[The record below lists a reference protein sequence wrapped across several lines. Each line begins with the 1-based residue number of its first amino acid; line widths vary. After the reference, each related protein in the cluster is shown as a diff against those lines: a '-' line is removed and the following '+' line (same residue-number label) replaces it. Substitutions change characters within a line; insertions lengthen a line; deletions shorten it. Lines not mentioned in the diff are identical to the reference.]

1 MASAVKL
8 TTANR
13 RRLAIVIGLFAVF
26 SIVGFF
32 VIPPV
37 AKSQLEKRLSAQLG
51 RQVAVERIRV
61 NPYALSVALEN
72 FSIRERDGTTPF
84 LGWSRLYVRFNALS
98 SLWGEWVL
106 GDVELEGFNARVVV
120 NADQS
125 LNFSDILARVLPPNA
140 TGSAAPSKPGRPV
153 RVDRLQVSDARVDFS
168 DLSRRKPFATS
179 VGPSTFVLTG
189 FHTAGPHSA
198 PYHFEAV
205 TESGEK
211 LAWSG
216 TLRAD
221 PVQSVGEFTLE
232 EISLAKYAPYYSDF
246 TQAEIT
252 AGKLSVGGRYELG
265 LDKSQK
271 VMKWQGGTLKLSGL
285 KVLDAGRQ
293 AAVELPDVD
302 VAGVEADALTQKAT
316 VGTLA
321 MASGHL
327 RVRREKD
334 GSINLLAMLQPREP
348 HSVPA
353 PSSAKAA
360 APPAKLPDVTIG
372 QFTLKDFAVELT
384 DLAAPRPAQLGL
396 SSIQLSLKN
405 VTLAEG
411 AQMPLNLAF
420 NWAPHG
426 TVQVDGAVGIM
437 PVKADLKVGVAAL
450 EILPLSPYLEQF
462 LNARITDGNVTTTL
476 AIKAS
481 LPEAKPLA
489 ASVTGD
495 IQVQKFGLVDAAHNE
510 ALAGFNALTLQGLHA
525 ETEPGLSIAL
535 DEVWVAGPYARAV
548 VNADKSI
555 NLAGLLRPGP
565 PGPPAPA
572 APLPVIKIGAVT
584 ISDGEC
590 RFADRSVEP
599 NVTMAIDHFGGT
611 ISGLSSANPTKADVD
626 LRATVDSTGPIS
638 ISGRLDPLG
647 TKKSADLTIACKN
660 VDLLPLS
667 PYSGEFAG
675 YELARGKLFVDV
687 KLVVDDRIVSATN
700 VITADQFTFG
710 SAVNSPEAT
719 HLPVRLGVALLKDVD
734 GKIVIDA
741 PVQGSIDDPSF
752 KIGRVVL
759 RVIVNLLTK
768 AAVSP
773 FSLLGSMFGGGGDEL
788 AYQEFVPG
796 SSELQQGEI
805 KKLQTMTLA
814 LKNRPALSL
823 DLSGSY
829 DAGADASALKQSK
842 LRDRVRRAVWEA
854 RRLSDP
860 NIAPPEQLVISPEE
874 NAAMVKKL
882 FDEKFPPG
890 TQFGTP
896 LPPPPAVIAP
906 PAPPAGFVKRIVA
919 VITFQSARE
928 KREAEKVNAER
939 NEGYQKE
946 VATAK
951 AGGMPLDEM
960 TGRLADAEVVTDDD
974 LRGLAASRAQHVR
987 DYLSGV
993 GHIGA
998 DRLFL
1003 SQGGAANDANRG
1015 PRVFLSLQ

>member
-1 MASAVKL
+1 MIAL
-8 TTANR
+8 
-13 RRLAIVIGLFAVF
+13 GLFVVF
-26 SIVGFF
+26 SVVGFF
-32 VIPPV
+32 VVPPV
-37 AKSQLEKRLSAQLG
+37 AKSQIEKRLSAQLG
-51 RQVAVERIRV
+51 RQVTVERIRV

-98 SLWGEWVL
+98 SLFGEWVL
-106 GDVELEGFNARVVV
+106 GDVELEGFSARVVV

-140 TGSAAPSKPGRPV
+140 APSAAPSKPGRPV
-153 RVDRLQVSDARVDFS
+153 RVDRLQVSGARVDFS
-168 DLSRRKPFATS
+168 DLSRRKPFATT

-189 FHTAGPHSA
+189 FHTSGPHSA

-216 TLRAD
+216 TLQAD
-221 PVQSVGEFTLE
+221 PVQSVGEFSLE
-232 EISLAKYAPYYSDF
+232 NISLAKYAPYYADLA
-246 TQAEIT
+246 QAEVT
-252 AGKLSVGGRYELG
+252 AGKVSVGGRYLLSLEKG
-265 LDKSQK
+265 QR
-271 VMKWQGGTLKLSGL
+271 VMKWQGGSMKLSGL

-293 AAVELPDVD
+293 VALELPSVD
-302 VAGVEADALTQKAT
+302 VAGIEADALAQKAT
-316 VGTLA
+316 VATVAL
-321 MASGHL
+321 ASGHV

-334 GSINLLAMLQPREP
+334 GSINLLTMLQPP
-348 HSVPA
+348 GPA
-353 PSSAKAA
+353 AVAAAPSAKAQG
-360 APPAKLPDVTIG
+360 PKPPDVMIG
-372 QFTLKDFAVELT
+372 LFSLKDFALDVT
-384 DLAAPRPAQLGL
+384 DQAAPRPAQLGL

-405 VTLAEG
+405 ITLAEG
-411 AQMPLNLAF
+411 AQIPLSLAF
-420 NWAPHG
+420 NWAPRG
-426 TVQVDGAVGIM
+426 TVKVDGTVGIV
-437 PVKADLKVGVAAL
+437 PAKADLKVGVAGL

-495 IQVQKFGLVDAAHNE
+495 IQVQKFGLVDAANNE
-510 ALAGFNALTLQGLHA
+510 ALAGFNALTLQGLQA
-525 ETEPGLSIAL
+525 GTEPALSIAL
-535 DEVWVAGPYARAV
+535 DEVWIAGPYARAI

-555 NLAGLLRPGP
+555 NLAGVLRPGP
-565 PGPPAPA
+565 AGPPAPA
-572 APLPVIKIGAVT
+572 APLPLIKIGAVT

-590 RFADRSVEP
+590 RFTDRSLEP
-599 NVTMAIDHFGGT
+599 NVTMAINHFGGT
-611 ISGLSSANPTKADVD
+611 ISGLSSANPTKAEVD
-626 LRATVDSTGPIS
+626 LRATVDGTGPIS
-638 ISGRLDPLG
+638 IAGRLDPLG
-647 TKKSADLTIACKN
+647 AKKSADLAIACKN

-675 YELARGKLFVDV
+675 YELARGKLFLDV
-687 KLVVDDRIVSATN
+687 KLVVDDRNVSATN

-710 SAVNSPEAT
+710 GAVNSPEAT
-719 HLPVRLGVALLKDVD
+719 HLPVRLGVALLKDID
-734 GKIVIDA
+734 GKIVIDV

-752 KIGRVVL
+752 KVGRVVL

-788 AYQEFVPG
+788 AYQEFAPG

-814 LKNRPALSL
+814 LKNRPGLSL

-829 DAGADASALKQSK
+829 DAGADSSAIKRSK
-842 LRDRVRRAVWEA
+842 LADRVRRAVWES

-860 NIAPPEQLVISPEE
+860 NIAPPDKLVITPDE

-890 TQFGTP
+890 TTFGTP

-906 PAPPAGFVKRIVA
+906 PAPPAGFLKRVVA
-919 VITFQSARE
+919 AITFQSVRD
-928 KREAEKVNAER
+928 KRAAEKENAER
-939 NEGYQKE
+939 SEGYQKA
-946 VATAK
+946 VATAE

-960 TGRLADAEVVTDDD
+960 TGRLVEAEGVTDDD
-974 LRGLAASRAQHVR
+974 LRGLAAARAQHVR

-1003 SQGGAANDANRG
+1003 SQGGAANEGNRG